1 MEKQGIIKEGVTP
14 PEQTDESEPKCAAA
28 QTPEMLEQ
36 DPTRRLIDVV
46 AKETEADND

>member
-14 PEQTDESEPKCAAA
+14 PEQASEDKPKCASV